1 MYLLKAIATTK
12 NYTKIEKDIAF
23 HRADKMNP
31 NTVSLPA
38 TLELNID
45 LTDEQFFQLCQQNR
59 DLRFERTA
67 RGELIIMPPT
77 GSETSGLAK
86 GEALRDRN
94 ADLTYQLRAWSR
106 RNQLG
111 KSFDSSSGFK
121 LPNGAE
127 RSPDAS
133 WVKMER
139 WNALTQAEKE
149 RFAPLCPDF
158 VVELMSPSDS
168 LEKTQNTMTSDP
180 ASAKDARERARMREY
195 MANGA
200 QLGWLINRQKQQV
213 EIYRSNREVEIL
225 QAPKTLS
232 GEEILPGFILD
243 LIQIW

>member
-1 MYLLKAIATTK
+1 
-12 NYTKIEKDIAF
+12 
-23 HRADKMNP
+23 MNT

-38 TLELNID
+38 ALELNID
-45 LTDEQFFQLCQQNR
+45 LTDEQFFQLCQNNR

-67 RGELIIMPPT
+67 TGELIIMPPT
-77 GSETSGLAK
+77 GSET
-86 GEALRDRN
+86 GERN

-106 RNQLG
+106 QNNLG
-111 KSFDSSSGFK
+111 KSFDSSCGFK

-168 LEKTQNTMTSDP
+168 TEKTR
-180 ASAKDARERARMREY
+180 AKMREY
-195 MANGA
+195 MDNGA
-200 QLGWLINRQKQQV
+200 RLGWLINRQQQQV
-213 EIYRSNREVEIL
+213 EIYRPNREVEIL
-225 QAPKTLS
+225 PSPQTLS
-232 GEEILPGFILD
+232 AEDVLPGFVLD
-243 LIQIW
+243 LAEIW

>member
-1 MYLLKAIATTK
+1 
-12 NYTKIEKDIAF
+12 
-23 HRADKMNP
+23 MNP

-77 GSETSGLAK
+77 GSETS
-86 GEALRDRN
+86 DRN

-106 RNQLG
+106 QNQLG
-111 KSFDSSSGFK
+111 KSFDSSGGFK
-121 LPNGAE
+121 LPSGAE

-158 VVELMSPSDS
+158 VVELISPSDS
-168 LEKTQNTMTSDP
+168 LEKTR
-180 ASAKDARERARMREY
+180 AKMREY
-195 MANGA
+195 MDNGA
-200 QLGWLINRQKQQV
+200 KLGWLINRQQQQV

-225 QAPKTLS
+225 QYPQTLS
-232 GEEILPGFILD
+232 GEDILPGFVLD

>member
-1 MYLLKAIATTK
+1 
-12 NYTKIEKDIAF
+12 
-23 HRADKMNP
+23 MNT

-45 LTDEQFFQLCQQNR
+45 LTDEQFFQLCQNNR

-67 RGELIIMPPT
+67 TGELIIMPPT
-77 GSETSGLAK
+77 GSETG
-86 GEALRDRN
+86 DRN

-106 RNQLG
+106 QNKLG
-111 KSFDSSSGFK
+111 KSFDSSTGFK

-139 WNALTQAEKE
+139 WNALSVAEKE

-168 LEKTQNTMTSDP
+168 LEKTR
-180 ASAKDARERARMREY
+180 AKMREY
-195 MANGA
+195 MHNGA
-200 QLGWLINRQKQQV
+200 RLGWFINRQQQHV
-213 EIYRSNREVEIL
+213 EIYRPNREVEIL
-225 QAPKTLS
+225 QSPQTLS
-232 GEEILPGFILD
+232 GEDVLPGFVLD
-243 LIQIW
+243 LAEIW